1 MARRARRARSAEES
15 NPMTD
20 GDLQSIKINPSRV
33 KNPKCV
39 QWLQPV
45 RTGHVTILLVLI
57 MALSACGEPNV
68 SDLQQFVN
76 DTKARQKGTIPALP
90 TASSYETYTY
100 DETKLRDPFTRTAP
114 RRRTVRPGTGI
125 HPIPGRKRDILEQFP
140 LDTLTMVGSLEQS
153 GKRWALIKA
162 GDGTLYRMKRGN
174 YIGQDNGRILSVSEN
189 RLELQEIVS
198 DGLGGWIKRKSSL
211 SVSE

>member
-1 MARRARRARSAEES
+1 
-15 NPMTD
+15 MTD
-20 GDLQSIKINPSRV
+20 GDLQSRKINPSRV

-90 TASSYETYTY
+90 KASSYETYSY
-100 DETKLRDPFTRTAP
+100 DETKLRDPFTRT
-114 RRRTVRPGTGI
+114 VKRPPPDGCDNCLK
-125 HPIPGRKRDILEQFP
+125 PNFKRKRDILEQFP

-198 DGLGGWIKRKSSL
+198 DGLGGWIKRKTSL

>member
-1 MARRARRARSAEES
+1 
-15 NPMTD
+15 MTD
-20 GDLQSIKINPSRV
+20 GDLQSRKINPSRV
-33 KNPKCV
+33 KNPKYV

-45 RTGHVTILLVLI
+45 RTGHVTIVLVLI

-90 TASSYETYTY
+90 KASSYETYSY

-114 RRRTVRPGTGI
+114 PRVATQYTGI
-125 HPIPGRKRDILEQFP
+125 SPNFKRKREILEQFP